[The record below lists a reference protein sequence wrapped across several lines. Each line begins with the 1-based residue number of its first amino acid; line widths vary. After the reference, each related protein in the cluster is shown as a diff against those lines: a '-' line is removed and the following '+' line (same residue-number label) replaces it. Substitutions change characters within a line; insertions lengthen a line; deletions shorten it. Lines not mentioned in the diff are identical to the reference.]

1 MAGAPDRRRRQL
13 VEPVAPPAPPKVEIP
28 LEPGEAFDLVD
39 AAMRELP
46 GVHDVD
52 GRQTELAAC
61 AGFSADG
68 GGTGTGLRNA
78 ISRDKMERD
87 KMERGVVRLK
97 NRPENAGGQPA
108 VHGAAEE

>member
-28 LEPGEAFDLVD
+28 LEAGEAFDLVD

-78 ISRDKMERD
+78 ISRDKMG
-87 KMERGVVRLK
+87 RGVVRLK
-97 NRPENAGGQPA
+97 NRPETLAVSQPFMA
-108 VHGAAEE
+108 RLRNR